1 MVNVGR
7 VVNSRRLG
15 AQIVTVKRTYA
26 GWKDGVFCRNAMEN
40 TLQITAFV
48 TVAQPKDLKMLPE
61 GDRVSG
67 AMRFLTTEELHATR
81 NNSISD
87 EIIWRGARFK
97 ILTVTPDIDYGFYRA
112 IGTRLDGD
120 SIG

>member
-7 VVNSRRLG
+7 VVKSRRLG
-15 AQIVTVKRTYA
+15 AQVITVRRTRA
-26 GWKDGVFCRNAMEN
+26 GWKEGVFCRNATESM
-40 TLQITAFV
+40 LQMTALV

-67 AMRFLTTEELHATR
+67 AMRFLTTEELHATS
-81 NNSISD
+81 NNSVSD
-87 EIIWRGARFK
+87 EITWRGARFK